1 MMVLANILENIHD
14 YIGEY
19 GEGGYRGMSLW
30 AEAVRRA
37 GSAEPDAVM
46 EALGG
51 TSVEGAG
58 GLYTIDGQTN
68 HTIMNIH
75 VAVQDDKQEF
85 EAIRTFDQMPPI
97 DTQLV
102 CNLNENPNDTTQYE
116 VQLD

>member
-1 MMVLANILENIHD
+1 
-14 YIGEY
+14 
-19 GEGGYRGMSLW
+19 
-30 AEAVRRA
+30 
-37 GSAEPDAVM
+37 
-46 EALGG
+46 
-51 TSVEGAG
+51 
-58 GLYTIDGQTN
+58 
-68 HTIMNIH
+68 MNMH